1 MRKRYKYHVSYEG
14 DKGLTGNVYYTD
26 PLMTRGQI
34 EKAEKE
40 LSDLKKVKCVIKN
53 FSRIL

>member
-1 MRKRYKYHVSYEG
+1 MKRYKYHVSFEG
-14 DKGLTGNVYYTD
+14 EKGISGNIYYTA

-40 LSDLKKVKCVIKN
+40 LSDFKKAKCVIKN
-53 FSRIL
+53 FIRIR